1 MVLVGVAFSPRFAC
15 AYGVSLSGV
24 VCALLVV
31 GWPDNTV
38 GGCGRTRHPV
48 GTPGF
53 HPWGAVL
60 APKGCG
66 GFGVGGVPICGV
78 TRWYEG

>member
-1 MVLVGVAFSPRFAC
+1 MVLVGVAFSPRFAA

-24 VCALLVV
+24 VCAQCGV
-31 GWPDNTV
+31 GWPVNGV
-38 GGCGRTRHPV
+38 AGYGRTRHPV

-60 APKGCG
+60 APDIVGLI
-66 GFGVGGVPICGV
+66 GVRGLSLIHI
-78 TRWYEG
+78 